1 MLISGIS
8 APKNYLESRKS
19 FGKHIRSTKFFM
31 CALIFFIFAIGLLPP
46 QSIGVTAAT
55 YIIILQL
62 VIAAFLVAVFFYHRD
77 LNRHF
82 AKMNF

>member
-46 QSIGVTAAT
+46 QSIGVTAT